1 LGNFQPEQK
10 NESNLWKEHAGTISN
25 NHVQESIGCGAIS
38 LVPEPF
44 NFLMDGQKK
53 IKLRHRFQQAKE
65 IESFGVLSNGI
76 VHDFNNILHPI
87 IVTLEILME
96 EAAENRE
103 LKMSLKNVLAGAKRA
118 GSLARQ
124 ILSPGQKA
132 DFKVC
137 LVKIQP
143 IIREVLNLSRST
155 LPINMKIIRAIDD
168 ECGPVMADPI
178 HIYQIVMNLVTNAL
192 HSMGN
197 DKGFLTVTLKDFE
210 VTCDVPGG
218 ITLKPGTYA
227 CLSVGDTGKGI
238 DMTLKNKIF
247 EPYFTTKEKGTGLG
261 LSNISNIVK
270 NYDGDICF
278 SSKPGKGS
286 LFQVYL
292 PRRHVTFNTT
302 QVNKDKQN
310 NLSENES
317 ILLVDD
323 DPLIVEIQQMTFE
336 RCGYNVTP
344 FVSSLDALD
353 EFKSRPEFFDIVI
366 CDMTMPDMTGIVL
379 AEKIKQIR
387 SDIPVIICTGFSE
400 QINKDNYHDKGI
412 DGFLMKPFKKEESLG
427 LIRHLL
433 GNG

>member
-1 LGNFQPEQK
+1 LGTFQSEQK
-10 NESNLWKEHAGTISN
+10 IERNSWEEQAGTISKN
-25 NHVQESIGCGAIS
+25 LVQESMAYEAVS
-38 LVPEPF
+38 PAPEPF
-44 NFLMDGQKK
+44 KLLMDRPKR
-53 IKLRHRFQQAKE
+53 IKLNHQLQQAGE
-65 IESFGVLSNGI
+65 MESTCVFSNGI

-87 IVTLEILME
+87 IVTLEILLE
-96 EAAENRE
+96 EAVDNRE
-103 LKMSLKNVLAGAKRA
+103 LKRSLKNVLSGAKRA
-118 GSLARQ
+118 ASLVRQ
-124 ILSPGQKA
+124 VLKPGHKA
-132 DFKVC
+132 GFEVC

-143 IIREVLNLSRST
+143 IIREVLNLNVST
-155 LPINMKIIRAIDD
+155 LPVNMKIIRAIDD
-168 ECGPVMADPI
+168 DCGPVMADPI
-178 HIYQIVMNLVTNAL
+178 HIYQIFMNLVTNAL

-197 DKGFLTVTLKDFE
+197 DKGFLTVTLKDCE
-210 VTCDVPGG
+210 VTCDAPGG
-218 ITLKPGTYA
+218 TTLKPGTYA
-227 CLSVGDTGKGI
+227 CLCVGDTGKGI
-238 DMTLKNKIF
+238 DMTVGNKIF

-261 LSNISNIVK
+261 LYNISNIVK
-270 NYDGDICF
+270 NYGGDICF

-323 DPLIVEIQQMTFE
+323 DPFIVEIQQMTFE

-344 FVSSLDALD
+344 FVSSLEALD

-366 CDMTMPDMTGIVL
+366 CDMTMPVMTGIVL
-379 AEKIKQIR
+379 AERIKKIR
-387 SDIPVIICTGFSE
+387 SDIPVIICTGFSD

-412 DGFLMKPFKKEESLG
+412 DGFLMKPFRKRESLS

-433 GNG
+433 GNR